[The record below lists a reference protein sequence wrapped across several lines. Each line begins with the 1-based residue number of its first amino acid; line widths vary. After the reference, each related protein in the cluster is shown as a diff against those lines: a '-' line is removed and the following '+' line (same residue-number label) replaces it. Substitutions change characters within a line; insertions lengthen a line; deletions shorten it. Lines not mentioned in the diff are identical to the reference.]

1 MIKRPKPIDGE
12 SMSPQDR
19 TLTCRDCSSEF
30 IFTSGEQEFFSSKGL
45 QNDPVRCPE
54 CRSARKSSRTTLE
67 NETGYIR
74 YGGAASFGGR
84 TPRQM
89 HPAACAQCGD
99 MIEVPFIPR
108 GDRPVFCSAVKRLLT
123 QGYELDAIGRQWG
136 QRPCQN
142 DSVREVLRSGTPGP
156 FATTD
161 GTPPSTADGS
171 KARPSDAEVA
181 AAAAAL
187 IGELPGQ
194 TSDAIDTQQE
204 TSIDEVAVISDTAN
218 GESK

>member
-1 MIKRPKPIDGE
+1 
-12 SMSPQDR
+12 
-19 TLTCRDCSSEF
+19 
-30 IFTSGEQEFFSSKGL
+30 
-45 QNDPVRCPE
+45 
-54 CRSARKSSRTTLE
+54 
-67 NETGYIR
+67 
-74 YGGAASFGGR
+74 
-84 TPRQM
+84 
-89 HPAACAQCGD
+89 
-99 MIEVPFIPR
+99 VPFIPR

-204 TSIDEVAVISDTAN
+204 TSRDEVAVISDTAN